1 MSDSTTTKKG
11 RFRVLKGGGQRVVN
25 PRTGT
30 DDGKG
35 AAETVN
41 QYTPTVADPILLA
54 RLTYTDPWFSAG
66 IDAIADNVG
75 AADVFPA
82 FESTDPAEKEDEK
95 IFALLK
101 AFLEADD
108 REYTTPGE
116 RLAALA
122 MDYKVQGYC
131 AFEVGRDS
139 KRMPAA
145 WYHVPAATLKRREPD
160 HLWEQKDY
168 LGKVVAKFGEYKPGG
183 REDGLPELM
192 VIRKYDP
199 CAQYLGSPSAAVLLT
214 TVDRLKAQD
223 DYNTKLLRKGGI
235 PPWLLFLREQLDD
248 DDLKRLEE
256 WFRELEAGDSS
267 DLVGILDGVGE
278 GADMKKLTDEQADVS
293 HIEGEKLLR
302 ERTLGVLKVPPTK
315 VSLAAS
321 NYATAVQEDATFKF
335 QVVQPIL
342 RIFLKRLS
350 VVGQELVKSKDYH
363 FTSRQQS
370 LEDYLAVCQAEEILL
385 RNGVHTINQMLARLG
400 LPGIGPVGD
409 VRIAFTAQGPI
420 KLEDLAAG
428 NLPATPGRLVDA
440 LLQARKAIEETHQE
454 SRHVPGVPPKA

>member
-1 MSDSTTTKKG
+1 MSDEKTPRKG
-11 RFRVLKGGGQRVVN
+11 RFRVLEGGGKRVVN

-41 QYTPTVADPILLA
+41 QYTPTVAPPILLA

-66 IDAIADNVG
+66 VDAIADNVG

-82 FESTDPAEKEDEK
+82 FESTDPEQKEDGK
-95 IFALLK
+95 IVALLK
-101 AFLEADD
+101 GFLEADE
-108 REYTTPGE
+108 RAYTTPGE
-116 RLAALA
+116 RLAAMA
-122 MDYKVQGYC
+122 KDFDVQGYC
-131 AFEVGRDS
+131 GFEVGRDL
-139 KRMPAA
+139 KRKPAA
-145 WYHVPAATLKRREPD
+145 WYHVPAATLRRREAD
-160 HLWEQKDY
+160 HLWEQLDY
-168 LGKVVAKFGEYKPGG
+168 LGKVVATFGEYTPGG
-183 REDGLPELM
+183 RKDGLPELM

-199 CAQYLGSPSAAVLLT
+199 CAQYLGAPAAAVLLN

-223 DYNTKLLRKGGI
+223 EYNTKLLRKGDI
-235 PPWLLFLREQLDD
+235 PPWLLLLREQLED

-256 WFRELEAGDSS
+256 WFRELESGESS
-267 DLVGILDGVGE
+267 DMVGILDGVGE
-278 GADMKKLTDEQADVS
+278 GADLKKLTDEQADVS
-293 HIEGEKLLR
+293 HIEGEKLLLAR
-302 ERTLGVLKVPPTK
+302 ILAVLKVPPTK

-321 NYATAVQEDATFKF
+321 NYATAVQEDATFKV
-335 QVVQPIL
+335 QVIQPRL
-342 RIFLKRLS
+342 RVFLKRLS
-350 VVGQELVKSKDYH
+350 VVGQELAESKDYH

-370 LEDYLAVCQAEEILL
+370 LEDYLQVCQAEEILL
-385 RNGVHTINQMLARLG
+385 RNAVHTINQVLARLG

-440 LLQARKAIEETHQE
+440 LLQARKAIEET
-454 SRHVPGVPPKA
+454 SHVPGMPPKA